1 MTSCELL
8 VMKNDKIQL
17 LRDNF
22 LISKKLYYSYLLN
35 FVDEYWRNIY
45 LKFRE
50 KIRKN
55 NLLVVN
61 INNVF
66 RKLYPLNKLSQTHS
80 KTSEESSSAHQ
91 SSQREKSSH
100 TKKLLDKEK
109 SSQREK
115 SSHTKKLLDKEKS
128 SHTNSKTSKVNK
140 LSDKLKDIVNKYKY
154 RKSNKKLVK
163 NIRHDLV
170 TSKLII
176 TQNSKKKK
184 KQGKKLKPFQN

>member
-109 SSQREK
+109 SS
-115 SSHTKKLLDKEKS
+115 
-128 SHTNSKTSKVNK
+128 HTNSKTSKVNK